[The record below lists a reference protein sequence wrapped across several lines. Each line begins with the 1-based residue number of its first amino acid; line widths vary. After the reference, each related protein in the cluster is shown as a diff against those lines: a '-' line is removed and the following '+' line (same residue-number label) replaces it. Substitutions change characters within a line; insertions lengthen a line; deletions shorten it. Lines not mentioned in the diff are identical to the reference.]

1 MTELKSWVKQNAALV
16 YFLIGQAIAIGAAG
30 ASVLAY
36 MVKLESRV
44 MTMETRGAEYSVAR
58 MARMEERI
66 TVIEQKLASNETI
79 VRRLVDEFVKRQQQN
94 NK

>member
-1 MTELKSWVKQNAALV
+1 MTELKGWVRENATLV
-16 YFLIGQAIAIGAAG
+16 YFLIAQAIAIGAAG

-58 MARMEERI
+58 MAKMEERI
-66 TVIEQKLASNETI
+66 TVIEQKLTSNEVI
-79 VRRLVDEFVKRQQQN
+79 VRRLVDEFVKRQQN
-94 NK
+94 R